1 MLPLGYLFACAGE
14 AADMQRYKGALL
26 EHRDIMDS
34 FHLNCQ
40 ESHLDLIDFA
50 SCPMANSRHGSAGGP
65 PISPTP
71 TGTTVFT
78 ETSYDVEKACSKD
91 NESK

>member
-1 MLPLGYLFACAGE
+1 
-14 AADMQRYKGALL
+14 MQRYKGALD
-26 EHRDIMDS
+26 ERRDIKPS
-34 FHLNCQ
+34 SLPILQ
-40 ESHLDLIDFA
+40 EFNAELIDIL
-50 SCPMANSRHGSAGGP
+50 SCPMADGKRGSASDP

-91 NESK
+91 NTSQ